1 MHSSDIRSASVLV
14 LLLLLVSH
22 TSSQRFDLS
31 SLSLRAAA
39 QNGAFN
45 CAEKDTQFELI
56 TGYVYTAP
64 DDMLDSRPGT
74 LMLTDC
80 IELCRRNSTC
90 KSANFETGLCV
101 LFGSSAEEFP
111 GGLTASQFPVFTIY
125 VQKICLTNVPSCE
138 RAWTFEKVDGFA
150 MDKYAKKR
158 GRVSSRLNC
167 EMLCLAEKEF
177 PCRSATYNAVSGD
190 CRISDMDR
198 HTVASTGDFVESV
211 DDQYLESN
219 CVDDPV
225 KLCDFQL
232 LENRIMK
239 TVDSVYQDVPTMEAC
254 RDLCLT
260 APYRCHSF
268 DYGDTGERVCRL
280 SHHTST
286 TLTQIQEPFLIIE
299 DVVGTYELSSCYNV
313 TIDCRAADMIATV
326 RTNKIFNGK
335 IYAKDN
341 PNSCVVDVEN
351 GIEFSIK
358 MAYND
363 IECNVKR
370 KAQGVY
376 SNEVIIQHHDSI
388 VTSADLGLALN
399 CQYDLSNRTIINDF
413 DLSIEGEI
421 EPSMFEEAVVESP
434 NVLMKITK
442 RGGTDIDSA
451 QVGDP
456 LELRFE
462 IFDEKSPYEIFVRDL
477 IAKDGNDQNQI
488 VLLDSE
494 GCPAEGQIMGP
505 LIKDET
511 NPKILI
517 ANFDAFKFPTSQVVQ
532 FRAHVTPCM
541 PTCEPV
547 ECVYSDYYGGDNTKV
562 TSYGR
567 KRRSFLEE
575 YMHTKK
581 KRSISEASGKD
592 LLVTQAFVVVD
603 KFNRSPKPARPA
615 STAATP
621 ATSTSVKGKPTL
633 FQPLPTS
640 SNDMSFGQDTSAP
653 SSSFRSTPSSSREP
667 ILSEAT
673 EICLNAA
680 GIVIALCLFLL
691 AQLVIMFSVAHYW
704 QKRRKLKKEQESVQK
719 MFNPYTAR
727 R

>member
-1 MHSSDIRSASVLV
+1 MHSMHMQSISAI
-14 LLLLLVSH
+14 LLLVLASPS
-22 TSSQRFDLS
+22 TSQRFDLS

-45 CAEKDTQFELI
+45 CADKDTQFELV

-80 IELCRRNSTC
+80 IELCRRNTTC

-111 GGLTASQFPVFTIY
+111 GGLTASQFPVFTLY

-198 HTVASTGDFVESV
+198 HTVASTGDFIESV
-211 DDQYLESN
+211 DDQYLENN

-421 EPSMFEEAVVESP
+421 EPSLFEEAVVESP

-442 RGGTDIDSA
+442 RGGDDVDSA
-451 QVGDP
+451 QVGDA

-511 NPKILI
+511 NPKVLV

-541 PTCEPV
+541 PICEPV
-547 ECVYSDYYGGDNTKV
+547 ECVYTDYYGGDNTKV

-567 KRRSFLEE
+567 KKRSFLET
-575 YMHTKK
+575 YMHGRE
-581 KRSISEASGKD
+581 KRSYNNNKSGKD

-603 KFNRSPKPARPA
+603 KFNRTPKPSKP
-615 STAATP
+615 
-621 ATSTSVKGKPTL
+621 TSTSVTPSTSLSKRTNV
-633 FQPLPTS
+633 FQAEPTS
-640 SNDMSFGQDTSAP
+640 TSDMSFGQDTSAP
-653 SSSFRSTPSSSREP
+653 SSSLEAKPTSSTREP
-667 ILSEAT
+667 ILGESS
-673 EICLNAA
+673 EICLNAM
-680 GIVIALCLFLL
+680 GIIMGLCMFLV
-691 AQLVIMFSVAHYW
+691 AQLIIVCVVAHFW
-704 QKRRKLKKEQESVQK
+704 QKRRKLKKEDEAAK
-719 MFNPYTAR
+719 NMFNPYAHR